1 MMGFGLRFMNA
12 GYSEYKPFVRINS
25 EPLIK
30 KIINNLKNNFNE
42 IYVVCNNETSKQLKS
57 IFSDEIKIIELI
69 SPTKGAAETIL
80 KACDFLPDNE
90 QIACIDCDTI
100 FSDFSI
106 KKAINKKGSFIL
118 TFYDD
123 DKTGLYSYVTVD
135 DNNTVT
141 DIKEKV
147 AISNIANAGFYVFEN
162 KKLIEISCNTLL
174 NLDSELYV
182 SMAIKELI
190 KNNHK
195 FEIIDITNE
204 FDCCG
209 TPQQLK
215 NYSKNNKLKKE
226 YVICF
231 DIDGTLIYDLY
242 TNPTKID
249 KNVKYCN
256 QAFKEGHKI
265 ILHTA
270 RGMLSTNVN
279 YDLIEQ
285 KRPYIEKVLSDN
297 GILYHELILMKP
309 YADLYIDDKAIPAHK
324 DLEKETG
331 FYLFEE
337 HDSRAHNKIIVDGDR
352 IIKLG
357 NLEGESYY
365 YNNISEEIKK
375 YFPIIYQSS
384 KSKIEMEKI
393 KDPTFSSL
401 LLSKKLTKNDIDIL
415 LKTINEIHT
424 TKTEILELDL
434 SWGYKDKV
442 IERFE
447 RNTGF
452 YNSLNFNLNE
462 YLTEIESISQYKQ
475 GVIHGDCV
483 FTNVFLDK
491 NFCRFIDIRG
501 VWDNKLTNNGDIFY
515 DYAKILQSLYGYDYI
530 LHDELIEET
539 YLKSLR
545 EYFLNKLQLIHPEIK
560 INELILKTKLL
571 YISLLPLHKENI
583 NRCIKFIK
591 HLKTL

>member
-1 MMGFGLRFMNA
+1 MMGFGLRFLNA

-30 KIINNLKNNFNE
+30 KIINKLKNNFNE

-57 IFSDEIKIIELI
+57 IFSDEIKIIELS

-80 KACDFLPDNE
+80 KACDFLPDDE

-100 FSDFSI
+100 FSDISI
-106 KKAINKKGSFIL
+106 KKAIDKEGSFIL

-123 DKTGLYSYVTVD
+123 DKTGLYSYVTVNE
-135 DNNTVT
+135 NNVVT
-141 DIKEKV
+141 EIKEKI

-162 KKLIEISCNTLL
+162 KKLIEISCNNLL
-174 NLDSELYV
+174 CLDSELYI
-182 SMAIKELI
+182 SMAIKELV

-209 TPQQLK
+209 TPHQLK
-215 NYSKNNKLKKE
+215 NYSKTNKLKNE
-226 YVICF
+226 YTICF

-242 TNPTKID
+242 TNPKKID

-256 QAFKEGHKI
+256 QAFKDGHKI

-270 RGMLSTNVN
+270 RGMLSTNAN

-297 GILYHELILMKP
+297 GVLYHDLILMKP

-331 FYLFEE
+331 FYLFED
-337 HDSRAHNKIIVDGDR
+337 HDPRAHNKIIVDGNR

-357 NLEGESYY
+357 NLEGESNY
-365 YNNISEEIKK
+365 YNNIPEEIKK
-375 YFPIIYQSS
+375 YFPTIYQSS

-415 LKTINEIHT
+415 LKTINKIHT

-434 SWGYKDKV
+434 SWGYKNKV

-447 RNTGF
+447 KNDSF
-452 YNSLNFNLNE
+452 YNSLNLSLND
-462 YLTEIESISQYKQ
+462 YLKDIESISQYKQ
-475 GVIHGDCV
+475 GIIHGDCV
-483 FTNVFLDK
+483 FTNVFLNKD
-491 NFCRFIDIRG
+491 FCKFIDIRG
-501 VWDNKLTNNGDIFY
+501 VWNDKLTIHGDILY

-545 EYFLNKLQLIHPEIK
+545 EYFLSELQLIHPKIK
-560 INELILKTKLL
+560 INELVIKTKLL

-583 NRCIKFIK
+583 NRCINFTK